1 MEKEKQE
8 NPCQWVR
15 LISLVDK
22 TNIWLHIFRRAC
34 MLSLFCYMIFHYQN
48 YLRTNRY
55 LVQKRN
61 TRLRVN
67 PFVIVV
73 GLCQKIKPLK
83 YRGAKSSLSLSLS
96 IYIIFLYIYV
106 TVCIFSM
113 MENFIVVI
121 NGMTMLVVV

>member
-1 MEKEKQE
+1 
-8 NPCQWVR
+8 
-15 LISLVDK
+15 
-22 TNIWLHIFRRAC
+22 

>member
-1 MEKEKQE
+1 
-8 NPCQWVR
+8 
-15 LISLVDK
+15 
-22 TNIWLHIFRRAC
+22 
-34 MLSLFCYMIFHYQN
+34 MIFHYQN
-48 YLRTNRY
+48 YLRTNSY

-83 YRGAKSSLSLSLS
+83 YRGAKSSLSLS